1 MKVASLA
8 DVKNGFSHFVEVAQ
22 SERVI
27 VTRHGKPVAI
37 IVGVEGESIE
47 ALLSASEAEFWK
59 IVRRKEAP

>member
-1 MKVASLA
+1 MKVVSLA
-8 DVKNGFSHFVEVAQ
+8 DAKNGFSHFVEVAQ

-27 VTRHGKPVAI
+27 VTRHGKPVAVL
-37 IVGVEGESIE
+37 VGVDGESIE